1 MLPELGT
8 PSLWDVDEGVNAE
21 CARAMR
27 EVGSPLIPIFNGE
40 LRTAKP
46 ALLYWL
52 QWISYD
58 IFGVNEFAARFP
70 SVLCSIG
77 SVLTIAA
84 LARRMYGPTVGLM
97 AGLILATTIEFV
109 KLAHA
114 ATPDAPLIFF
124 VCLTFYL
131 TWIGHQNGSR
141 TWLLTAPIPAG
152 LAVLTKGPA
161 YLGLMGLPIVLYFLW
176 CGEWRRLL
184 DRRLFTG
191 FLIFFAVA
199 GPWYIA
205 VTAETRGVWLKTF
218 IGIDN
223 VARFREPL
231 EGHDGKPLY
240 QAYYLACIA
249 AFSMPWSVFLVG
261 TFRGV
266 ILRMMGVNP
275 RTEKFLLCWFG
286 VILVVTSIM
295 STKLPNYIATLYP
308 PLAILT
314 ARFLVGWRDGET
326 VPRWLMPTAAWLV
339 TAIGVGILIALL
351 IVGGVIPVAGVRT
364 YPALAPYA
372 GFGLILAAGGLGMAY
387 FLHNGDRSGVL
398 ASLVASVILFV
409 GLTASF
415 AVVAF
420 DRYKAPRDLVRDSGA
435 FDPNQDIRLASL
447 DYTQPSVTFY
457 AQRDVER
464 LTSPQAAA
472 DYLMTNR
479 PGFLFLTAE
488 TWPKVAPLID
498 RPVHIVARR
507 FDLYR
512 HQDVLVISNRK

>member
-52 QWISYD
+52 QWLSYD
-58 IFGVNEFAARFP
+58 LFGVNEWAARFP
-70 SVLCSIG
+70 SVICSIA

-84 LARRMYGPTVGLM
+84 LARRMYGPAVGIM

-124 VCLTFYL
+124 VGLTFSL
-131 TWIGHQNGSR
+131 TWVGHQNGSR
-141 TWLLTAPIPAG
+141 AWLLTAPIPAG
-152 LAVLTKGPA
+152 LAMLTKGPA
-161 YLGLMGLPIVLYFLW
+161 YLGLIGLPILLYFLW

-184 DRRLFTG
+184 DRRVLTG
-191 FLIFFAVA
+191 FLILFAVA

-218 IGIDN
+218 IGVDN
-223 VARFREPL
+223 VARFRESL
-231 EGHDGKPLY
+231 EGHDGRPLY

-249 AFSMPWSVFLVG
+249 AFSMPWSVFLLG
-261 TFRGV
+261 TFRGA
-266 ILRMMGVNP
+266 LGRLHGADP
-275 RTEKFLLCWFG
+275 RPERFLLCWFT
-286 VILVVTSIM
+286 VILGVTSVM

-314 ARFLVGWRDGET
+314 ARFLIGWRDGEA
-326 VPRWLMPTAAWLV
+326 VPNWLMPTAAWLV
-339 TAIGVGILIALL
+339 VIAGMGIALALL
-351 IVGGVIPVAGVRT
+351 IVAGAIPVSGVRT
-364 YPALAPYA
+364 YPDLRPFS
-372 GFGLILAAGGLGMAY
+372 GIGLILTAGGLGMIY
-387 FLHNGDRSGVL
+387 FLRKGDRAGVI
-398 ASLVASVILFV
+398 ASLTAAVIVFV

-420 DRYKAPRDLVRDSGA
+420 DRYKAPRELVRMSGA
-435 FDPNQDIRLASL
+435 FDPDRDIRLASL

-472 DYLMTNR
+472 DFLMTR
-479 PGFLFLTAE
+479 QPGFLFLTAE
-488 TWPKVAPLID
+488 TWSRVAPLVES
-498 RPVHIVARR
+498 PVRIVARR
-507 FDLYR
+507 YDLYR
-512 HQDVLVISNRK
+512 HQDVVVVSNQP